1 MEVHVPLYSS
11 VPTCLMCIW
20 FWRSLYLPLI
30 FNLTLDMPKK
40 FEWYIYQL
48 FLSLLLWVLGHGSQS
63 PRAPR
68 AGPGPGPGG
77 ARPRPADTNV
87 TLFKGFSDLLH
98 FENYFFCHF
107 NNCFCESG
115 WFYDNHQLD
124 WGQKGAGMGGS
135 YRLISPYPT
144 DLYKLPVEFSYIE
157 ETTKFADAPADEW
170 SMY

>member
-1 MEVHVPLYSS
+1 MDH
-11 VPTCLMCIW
+11 
-20 FWRSLYLPLI
+20 
-30 FNLTLDMPKK
+30 
-40 FEWYIYQL
+40 
-48 FLSLLLWVLGHGSQS
+48 S
-63 PRAPR
+63 PHAR
-68 AGPGPGPGG
+68 PGPVRVRVRV
-77 ARPRPADTNV
+77 ARAPRPADTNV
-87 TLFKGFSDLLH
+87 TLFKGFLSLLH

-157 ETTKFADAPADEW
+157 ETTKFADAPADELSIYW
-170 SMY
+170 VKEKKKYDSSFLLLLPFPLFLRGHQTWTGSWWVTVAFREQSL